1 MMKEFSGRAGIC
13 PLQSRLLAAWRRQA
27 PRYGVLLAVALA
39 AHFQMVANG
48 LQNPDSIWLGG
59 DYHIAGSWELSLGRW
74 GLVLVD
80 YLRGGFISP
89 ILSGVGML
97 VLYTLAGM
105 VLVEALDAGKSR
117 LLRWAIP
124 LTVVLAPQVLIT
136 ESYLFCSIAYA
147 LAFLLA
153 VTAALC
159 VERLPGWPGVLAGT
173 LCLMLSI
180 SFYQSNVGVTTG
192 LLLMWLLRTLL
203 ERPDD
208 LSGFARKTGR
218 AALACG
224 VGVAVYYLVLQVL
237 LRTQQ
242 LSMAEYKGASTVGL
256 LHSLASIG
264 TGLPNAYQDFFR
276 YFFGRSIA
284 ANYYTVRPAYAALSA
299 VTVVILAV
307 RLWQIRQK
315 KAACLLAFL
324 LVLLLPLSVAVID
337 LIAPETTLILLTC
350 SGLLTV
356 VPFAATVCVRYGR
369 AGPAGRWVVCLTGA
383 LLVVLLRGYLLQIN
397 TDSTTLLAS
406 QRTTLTVAQ
415 SVLQDLQAL
424 PEYRQGMPVT
434 IIGQPEAGS
443 YPNLSPC
450 YDKADEL
457 IRMGLL
463 FHSPHANSE
472 GWQHIFRQYLG
483 VAPNWCTQEQVLA
496 IVNTAEYQ
504 QLTIYPAEG
513 SIQEIQGCLVVRMAP

>member
-1 MMKEFSGRAGIC
+1 MKDFSRRAGGC
-13 PLQSRLLAAWRRQA
+13 PLQKRLLAAWRGDA
-27 PRYGVLLAVALA
+27 LRYGVLLLIALV
-39 AHFQMVANG
+39 AHFQMIANG

-97 VLYTLAGM
+97 ALYTLAGM
-105 VLVEALDAGKSR
+105 LLVEALDAGNSR
-117 LLRWAIP
+117 LLRWVIP

-159 VERLPGWPGVLAGT
+159 VERLPGWPGVLVGAF
-173 LCLMLSI
+173 CLMLSV
-180 SFYQSNVGVTTG
+180 SLYQSNVGVTTG

-203 ERPDD
+203 EKPDE
-208 LSGFARKTGR
+208 LSAFARKTGR

-224 VGVAVYYLVLQVL
+224 LGVAVYYLVLQVL
-237 LRTQQ
+237 LRVQQ
-242 LSMAEYKGASTVGL
+242 LSMAEYKGASSVGL
-256 LHSLASIG
+256 LHSLASVG
-264 TGLPNAYQDFFR
+264 TGLPNAYKDFFR

-284 ANYYTVRPAYAALSA
+284 ANYYTVRPVYALLLAIA
-299 VTVVILAV
+299 VVILAA
-307 RLWQIRQK
+307 RLWQVRQK
-315 KAACLLAFL
+315 KAACLLAVL
-324 LVLLLPLSVAVID
+324 LLLLLPLSVAVID

-356 VPFAATVCVRYGR
+356 VPFATTVCVRYAR
-369 AGPAGRWVVCLTGA
+369 AGRWIVCLTGV
-383 LLVVLLRGYLLQIN
+383 LLVVLLRGYLLQSN
-397 TDSTTLLAS
+397 ADSTTLLAS

-415 SVLQDLQAL
+415 AVLQDLQKR
-424 PEYRQGMPVT
+424 PEYQQGMPVT

>member
-1 MMKEFSGRAGIC
+1 MKKFSGRAGGC
-13 PLQSRLLAAWRRQA
+13 PLQRRPLAAWRGDA
-27 PRYGVLLAVALA
+27 LRYVVLLAIALV
-39 AHFQMVANG
+39 AHFQMIANG
-48 LQNPDSIWLGG
+48 LQNPDSVWLGG

-105 VLVEALDAGKSR
+105 LLVEVLDAGNSR
-117 LLRWAIP
+117 LLRWAVP

-153 VTAALC
+153 VAAALC
-159 VERLPGWPGVLAGT
+159 VERLSGWPGVFAGMF
-173 LCLMLSI
+173 CLMLSV
-180 SFYQSNVGVTTG
+180 SLYQSNVGVTTG

-203 ERPDD
+203 EKPDD
-208 LSGFARKTGR
+208 LSTFARKTAR

-224 VGVAVYYLVLQVL
+224 LGVAVYYLVLQVL
-237 LRTQQ
+237 LRVQQ
-242 LSMAEYKGASTVGL
+242 LSMAEYKGASSVGV

-264 TGLPNAYQDFFR
+264 TGLPNAYRDFFR

-284 ANYYTVRPAYAALSA
+284 ANYYTVRPVYAVLLAI
-299 VTVVILAV
+299 TVVILAV
-307 RLWQIRQK
+307 RLWWIRQK
-315 KAACLLAFL
+315 KAACLLAL
-324 LVLLLPLSVAVID
+324 LLMLLLPLSVAVID

-369 AGPAGRWVVCLTGA
+369 SVRAGRWIVCLTGA

-397 TDSTTLLAS
+397 ADSTTLLAS
-406 QRTTLTVAQ
+406 QRTTLTVGQA
-415 SVLQDLQAL
+415 VLQDLQKR
-424 PEYRQGMPVT
+424 PEYQQGMPVT
-434 IIGQPEAGS
+434 IIGQPENGG

-450 YDKADEL
+450 YDKADAL
-457 IRMGLL
+457 IQMGLL

-504 QLTIYPAEG
+504 QLTVYPAEG
-513 SIQEIQGCLVVRMAP
+513 SIQEIQGCLVVRIAP

>member
-1 MMKEFSGRAGIC
+1 MMKEFSGRAVCC
-13 PLQSRLLAAWRRQA
+13 PLQQRSLAAWRSDAQ
-27 PRYGVLLAVALA
+27 RYGVLLVIALV
-39 AHFQMVANG
+39 AHFQMIANG

-80 YLRGGFISP
+80 YLRGGFVSP

-97 VLYTLAGM
+97 ALYTLAGM
-105 VLVEALDAGKSR
+105 VLVEALDAGYSR
-117 LLRWAIP
+117 LLRWGIP
-124 LTVVLAPQVLIT
+124 LTVLLAPQVLIT

-159 VERLPGWPGVLAGT
+159 VERLPGWPGVFAGAF
-173 LCLMLSI
+173 CLMLSV
-180 SFYQSNVGVTTG
+180 SLYQSNVGVTTG

-203 ERPDD
+203 EKPDD
-208 LSGFARKTGR
+208 LPAFACKTGR

-224 VGVAVYYLVLQVL
+224 FGVAVYYLVLQIL
-237 LRTQQ
+237 LRAQQ
-242 LSMAEYKGASTVGL
+242 LSMAEYKGASSVGL
-256 LHSLASIG
+256 LHSLTSIG
-264 TGLPNAYQDFFR
+264 TGLPNAYKDFFR

-284 ANYYTVRPAYAALSA
+284 ANYYTVRPVYAMLLA
-299 VTVVILAV
+299 VTVVILAA

-315 KAACLLAFL
+315 KAACLMAVL
-324 LVLLLPLSVAVID
+324 LLLLLPLSVAVID

-369 AGPAGRWVVCLTGA
+369 AGPGGRWVVCLTGV

-415 SVLQDLQAL
+415 AVLQDLQKR

-434 IIGQPEAGS
+434 IIGQPENGS

-496 IVNTAEYQ
+496 IVNTVEYQ
-504 QLTIYPAEG
+504 QLTVYPAEG

>member
-1 MMKEFSGRAGIC
+1 MKDFTRRAVCC
-13 PLQSRLLAAWRRQA
+13 PLQQRSLAAWRGDAQ
-27 PRYGVLLAVALA
+27 RYGVLLVIALV
-39 AHFQMVANG
+39 AHFQMIANG

-89 ILSGVGML
+89 ILSDVGML
-97 VLYTLAGM
+97 ALYTLAGM
-105 VLVEALDAGKSR
+105 VLVEALDAGKNR
-117 LLRWAIP
+117 LLRWGIP
-124 LTVVLAPQVLIT
+124 LTVLLAPQVLIT

-159 VERLPGWPGVLAGT
+159 VERLPGWPGVFAGAF
-173 LCLMLSI
+173 CLMLSV
-180 SFYQSNVGVTTG
+180 SLYQSNVGVTTG

-203 ERPDD
+203 EKPDD
-208 LSGFARKTGR
+208 LPAFACKTGR

-224 VGVAVYYLVLQVL
+224 FGVAVYYLVLQIL
-237 LRTQQ
+237 LRAQQ
-242 LSMAEYKGASTVGL
+242 LSMAEYKGASSVGL
-256 LHSLASIG
+256 LHSLTSIG
-264 TGLPNAYQDFFR
+264 TGLPNAYKDFFG

-284 ANYYTVRPAYAALSA
+284 ANYYTVRPVYAMLLA
-299 VTVVILAV
+299 VTVVILAA

-315 KAACLLAFL
+315 KAACLMAVL
-324 LVLLLPLSVAVID
+324 LLLLLPLSVAVID

-369 AGPAGRWVVCLTGA
+369 AGPGGRWIACLTGV
-383 LLVVLLRGYLLQIN
+383 LLVVLLRGYLLQSN
-397 TDSTTLLAS
+397 ADSTTLLAS

-415 SVLQDLQAL
+415 AVLQDLQKR

-434 IIGQPEAGS
+434 IIGQPESGS

-496 IVNTAEYQ
+496 IVNTTEYQ
-504 QLTIYPAEG
+504 QLTIYPAES